1 LDLGVKEEV
10 PKVSKVEKPLRVSDL
25 LTVNDDFSYTP
36 PRLKQVLLSSPL
48 CNLRTPIGSEAPR
61 AGARGMLAN
70 ASDSL
75 TGYGINQVK
84 R

>member
-1 LDLGVKEEV
+1 M
-10 PKVSKVEKPLRVSDL
+10 SKVEKPLRVSGL

-36 PRLKQVLLSSPL
+36 LRLKQVLLSSPL
-48 CNLRTPIGSEAPR
+48 CNLRTPIGREAPR
-61 AGARGMLAN
+61 AGARGILAN